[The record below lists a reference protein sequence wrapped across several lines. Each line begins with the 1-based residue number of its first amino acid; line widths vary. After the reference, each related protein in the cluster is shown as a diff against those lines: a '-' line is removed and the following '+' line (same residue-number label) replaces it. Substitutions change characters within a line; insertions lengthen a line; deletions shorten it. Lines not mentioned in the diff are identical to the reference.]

1 MFPSLYSNLMFFDS
15 RYMEDAG
22 NDGVHD
28 ASADSALLSNAF
40 PELSFHIL
48 PRFHKNI
55 NMLGCVSLPATSL
68 SPTHPSG
75 QVACYPLIVSIGAVS
90 HILSRRDEA
99 LKYLWKSTMQ
109 ALSDDDTAF
118 SYISS

>member
-1 MFPSLYSNLMFFDS
+1 M
-15 RYMEDAG
+15 DAG

-48 PRFHKNI
+48 PRFQKNI

-75 QVACYPLIVSIGAVS
+75 Q
-90 HILSRRDEA
+90 
-99 LKYLWKSTMQ
+99 YL
-109 ALSDDDTAF
+109 
-118 SYISS
+118 ISSLEEMRPSSTCGSLPCKHYPTMTLLFRTYHLKTMVRLRRCLNKA